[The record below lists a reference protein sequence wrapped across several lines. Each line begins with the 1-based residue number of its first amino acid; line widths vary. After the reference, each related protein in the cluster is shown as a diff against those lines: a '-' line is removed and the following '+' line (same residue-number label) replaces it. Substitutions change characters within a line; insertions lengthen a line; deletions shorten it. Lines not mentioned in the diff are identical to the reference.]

1 MKSIILV
8 IVGLIL
14 IFDVQAADPD
24 YETKT
29 GILFIP
35 RGTINHK
42 DAYINIKLLL
52 NPDGTYRFLAATPE
66 QDAKVYMIGGHGPA
80 GGIVFYITDSG
91 IHGLEAA
98 LEDIDSNAGWGCLDR
113 VIEGTD
119 GFSVGTGEQ
128 NTFDILAGCNEP
140 GIAAERADNY
150 RFGGYR
156 DWFLPALDELTLLYF
171 QREIVGNFI
180 PENYWTSTEF
190 SEFNAWIQ
198 SFANGGQSTRTKDT
212 FLRVRPIS
220 TYAKLI

>member
-14 IFDVQAADPD
+14 VFDVQAADPN

-42 DAYINIKLLL
+42 NAYINIKLLL
-52 NPDGTYRFLAATPE
+52 NTDGTYRFLAATPE
-66 QDAKVYMIGGHGPA
+66 QEAKVYAVGEHGPA
-80 GGIVFYITDSG
+80 GGIVFYIADGG

-98 LEDIDSNAGWGCLDR
+98 LEDIDSNADWGCFDS
-113 VIEGTD
+113 VIEGAD
-119 GFSVGTGEQ
+119 GFSVGAGEQ
-128 NTFDILAGCNEP
+128 NTYDILAGCNEF

-156 DWFLPALDELTLLYF
+156 DWFLPSIDELTLLYF
-171 QREIVGNFI
+171 QREIVGNFV
-180 PENYWTSTEF
+180 PENYWSSTEY
-190 SEFNAWIQ
+190 SNFNAWIQ
-198 SFANGGQSTRTKDT
+198 SFHNGGQSTRTKNT
-212 FLRVRPIS
+212 FLRVRPIR
-220 TYAKLI
+220 AF

>member
-14 IFDVQAADPD
+14 VFDVQAADPN
-24 YETKT
+24 YETAT
-29 GILFIP
+29 GILSIQ

-66 QDAKVYMIGGHGPA
+66 QEAKIYVIGGRGPA
-80 GGIVFYITDSG
+80 GGRVFYISDGG

-98 LEDIDSNAGWGCLDR
+98 LEDIDENADWGCYKR
-113 VIEGTD
+113 VIAGAD
-119 GFSVGTGEQ
+119 GFAVGTGEQ

-140 GIAAERADNY
+140 GIAAELADNY

-156 DWFLPALDELTLLYF
+156 DWFLPSLDELTLLYF
-171 QREIVGNFI
+171 QREQVGNFI
-180 PENYWTSTEF
+180 PENYWSS
-190 SEFNAWIQ
+190 SEGSDFYAWIQ
-198 SFANGGQSTRTKDT
+198 SFANGGQSTREKNTI
-212 FLRVRPIS
+212 LRVRPIR
-220 TYAKLI
+220 AF